1 MLAPLS
7 VAAAQPRCAA
17 KDVHRNAAAHAE
29 LIRDARARVVV
40 FPELSLTGYE
50 LDADPIALDDPAL
63 DLIVGACEE
72 THSVALVG
80 APIRGPESGTQ
91 IGMLRVDATGV
102 TTAYRK
108 CFLGGDEPA
117 HFVSGDGPIVIEID
131 GWRAGLGVCKDTGV
145 EQHIRQT
152 AALEIDV
159 YLAGLVHHPYEL
171 EMQEQRARQIAQ
183 ACHAYVGFASF
194 AGPTGGGFDQTAGVS
209 SLWSPGGSPIAR
221 ASADADDFAHA
232 TLTQGRHRPTAG
244 SAAGRDTRSIERLGR
259 R

>member
-17 KDVHRNAAAHAE
+17 KDVRHNAAAHAE
-29 LIRDARARVVV
+29 LIRAAHARIVV

-50 LDADPIALDDPAL
+50 LDADPIVLDDPAL
-63 DLIVGACEE
+63 DVIVGACEQ

-80 APIRGPESGTQ
+80 APIGGAKSGTY
-91 IGMLRVDATGV
+91 IGVLHVDATGV
-102 TTAYRK
+102 TPVYRK

-117 HFVSGDGPIVIEID
+117 HFVPGDGPIVIEVD

-152 AALEIDV
+152 AALDIDV
-159 YLAGLVHHPYEL
+159 YLAGLVHHPHEL
-171 EMQEQRARQIAQ
+171 ETQEQRARQIAQ
-183 ACHAYVGFASF
+183 ACRAYVGFASF

-209 SLWSPGGSPIAR
+209 SLWSPTGSPIAR
-221 ASADADDFAHA
+221 AGADAGDFAYV
-232 TLTQGRHRPTAG
+232 TLTRSKPRPVTLRQDRA
-244 SAAGRDTRSIERLGR
+244 IEPLGR